1 MVRLILT
8 PFLAGVVLWTLF
20 GLPPRSDSAEV
31 TELLRLNSRGVAFM
45 EQLDYKAAGNEFS
58 RLLELDPNFVPG
70 HVNLGVALFNQQLHE
85 EAARSFRTALELDPG
100 QIQSHYMMGLIYR
113 NQDQAAKAAEAFGQ
127 VARQDPQDP
136 STQYYLG
143 LLSSRGRRYEEAIGH
158 FRRVLSLEPY
168 NASAHYNLA
177 IALTRSGQAEEGRVE
192 MERFRTLQGMF
203 GATTLG
209 LQYLEQ
215 GRYALVLEDLDDYL
229 PQPPAESRE
238 EFVVRFRENGAAA
251 GLSFRHEGP
260 GKAVSEVSSVQEL
273 EDGLVPWVGS
283 GSSFGDYDG
292 DGHDDLFLANAGPG
306 GSRSSLFRNRG
317 DGTFQETSRESGLEW
332 KGRTMHGVWGDYDN
346 DRDLDLYLINY
357 GPNVLYRNEGGGRF
371 LDVTEQAGVGD
382 PAWGSGGAFVD
393 YDHDGDLDLL
403 VTNLT
408 APPESLKPGT
418 RFPQD
423 FPGANNSLFRNNSDG
438 TFTDVS
444 ESSGLAGEQRQTWSS
459 VCTDFDNRR
468 DIDFLFVNRGAPNQL
483 FSNQRDGTF
492 VDLAE
497 AAGVTGAGEG
507 VGVGIGDLAH
517 RGVLDLVLPALS
529 GSDID
534 LWTKKARNRRYARRQ
549 DWMPENWKIPG
560 QVHTA
565 HLLDFDNDGDRDLL
579 LVSAPLFTSSGEDPR
594 RNFHLLANHRGRF
607 RDVSRQARLDE
618 FRGLPVRGVS
628 AADYD
633 RDGDL
638 DLVANVNGGPPLLL
652 QNQGGNRHHWVSVT
666 ARGTNSNRSGIGTKV
681 EVRSGRLLQKGE
693 VRGGYGFLSQNSATL
708 HFGLGRR
715 QGIDIVRLL
724 WPGGVL
730 QSELNQQVNQALEIQ
745 ELDRKGTS
753 CPILYVWNGE
763 RYVFQTDFLGG
774 SAYGYLLAPGTF
786 NYPDTDEYVKLN
798 RSQVGLKDG
807 RLAITLNNQLEELIL
822 FDQLEVVVVDHPED
836 YEIYPDEKLLP
847 GPPYAGFRILTFSD
861 PRPPLSATDGRGRD
875 LLPALSKLDGEYPD
889 LFRNLP
895 FKGYAESHDLILDL
909 GPVSGEN
916 SRLLLDAWIDY
927 ADSTS
932 NLAASQAGLSLSPP
946 VLQVQDANGVWVTV
960 IERMGFPAGLPKPM
974 TVDLSGKFLSDSRK
988 VRIRTNMRIHW
999 DRIRVDA
1006 SPPRRDF
1013 RTYRL
1018 RPQRADL
1025 HYLGF
1030 PAGIGKPLLGYDRS
1044 QILPTAP
1051 WKAHIGNYTRFGEVS
1066 PLLLERDDMFVA
1078 TRAGDEIEAFF
1089 DLDRIPPPPEGWV
1102 RDFLVYVD
1110 GFGKDM
1116 DLHSASPDTVGP
1128 LPFHGM
1134 SRFPYGPNERY
1145 PDTPAHQRYLQEWNT
1160 RRVDRWY

>member
-1 MVRLILT
+1 MVRLLLT
-8 PFLAGVVLWTLF
+8 PFLAAAALWTIF
-20 GLPPRSDSAEV
+20 GLPPRSDSVEV
-31 TELLRLNSRGVAFM
+31 RELLRLNSRGVAFM
-45 EQLDYKAAGNEFS
+45 EQLDYKAAASEFS
-58 RLLELDPNFVPG
+58 RLLELDANFVPG
-70 HVNLGVALFNQQLHE
+70 HVNLGVALFNQQQHD
-85 EAARSFRTALELDPG
+85 EAARSFRKALELDPE
-100 QIQSHYMMGLIYR
+100 QIQSHYMTGLIYR
-113 NQDQAAKAAEAFGQ
+113 NQDQAAKAAEAFGR
-127 VARQDPQDP
+127 VGRQDPQDP

-143 LLSSRGRRYEEAIGH
+143 LLSSRGRRYEQAIGH
-158 FRRVLSLEPY
+158 FRKVLSLEPY

-177 IALTRSGQAEEGRVE
+177 IALTRSGQGEEGRQE

-229 PQPPAESRE
+229 PQPPVEDRE
-238 EFVVRFRENGAAA
+238 EFAVRFQEDGAAA
-251 GLSFRHEGP
+251 GLSFRHAGP
-260 GKAVSEVSSVQEL
+260 GTVDPEVSSVREL
-273 EDGLVPWVGS
+273 EDQLVPWVGS

-292 DGHDDLFLANAGPG
+292 DGHVDLFLANAGPG

-317 DGTFQETSRESGLEW
+317 DGTFQETTGESGLDR
-332 KGRTMHGVWGDYDN
+332 KGRTMHGIWGDYDN

-357 GPNVLYRNEGGGRF
+357 GPNVLYRNEGNGRF
-371 LDVTEQAGVGD
+371 VEVTEQAGVGD

-408 APPESLKPGT
+408 GRPERVAAGT
-418 RFPQD
+418 RFPQG
-423 FPGANNSLFRNNSDG
+423 FPGAKNSLFRNNSDG

-444 ESSGLAGEQRQTWSS
+444 EAAGLAGDRRQTWSS

-468 DIDFLFVNRGAPNQL
+468 DIDFYFVNRGARNQL

-492 VDLAE
+492 VDMAE
-497 AAGVTGAGEG
+497 AAGVAGDGEG

-517 RGVLDLVLPALS
+517 RGFLDLVLPTLT
-529 GSDID
+529 GSDFS
-534 LWTKKARNRRYARRQ
+534 LRTQQARNRRYARRQ
-549 DWMPENWKIPG
+549 DWMPQDWEAPG
-560 QVHTA
+560 HAHTA

-579 LVSAPLFTSSGEDPR
+579 IVAAPLVDSSWEEPR

-607 RDVSRQARLDE
+607 QDVSRQARLDE

-633 RDGDL
+633 GDGDL
-638 DLVANVNGGPPLLL
+638 DLVANVNGDRPLLL
-652 QNQGGNRHHWVSVT
+652 RNQGGNRNNWVSVT
-666 ARGTNSNRSGIGTKV
+666 ARGTNSNQSAIGTKV
-681 EVRSGRLLQKGE
+681 EIRSGRLLQKEE
-693 VRGGYGFLSQNSATL
+693 VRGGYGFLSQNAATL

-715 QGIDIVRLL
+715 TEIDIVRLL

-730 QSELNQQVNQALEIQ
+730 QSELNQEVNQALEIQ

-798 RSQVGLKDG
+798 RGQVALKEG

-822 FDQLEVVVVDHPED
+822 FDKLELVVVDHPDD

-847 GPPYAGFRILTFSD
+847 GPPYADFRLLTFSA
-861 PRPPLSATDGRGRD
+861 PQPPLSATDGKGQD
-875 LLPALSKLDGEYPD
+875 LLSALSKLDGKYPA

-895 FKGYAESHDLILDL
+895 FKGYAEPHELILDL
-909 GPVSGEN
+909 GPVSGEHT
-916 SRLLLDAWIDY
+916 RLLLDAWIDY

-946 VLQVQDANGVWVTV
+946 VLQVQDATGDWVTV

-974 TVDLSGKFLSDSRK
+974 TVDLSGKFPSDSRK

-1006 SPPRRDF
+1006 SPPRRDYKTF
-1013 RTYRL
+1013 RL
-1018 RPQRADL
+1018 SPQRADL
-1025 HYLGF
+1025 HHLGF
-1030 PAGIGKPLLGYDRS
+1030 PAAIGKPLLAYDRS
-1044 QILPTAP
+1044 RILPTAP

-1066 PLLLERDDMFVA
+1066 PLLLKRDDMFVT

-1089 DLDRIPPPPEGWV
+1089 DLDRIPAPPEGWV
-1102 RDFLVYVD
+1102 RDYLVYVD

-1134 SRFPYGPNERY
+1134 SRFPYAPNERY

>member
-1 MVRLILT
+1 MVRLLLT
-8 PFLAGVVLWTLF
+8 PFLVGVALWTLF

-45 EQLDYKAAGNEFS
+45 EQLDYKAAAAEFT

-70 HVNLGVALFNQQLHE
+70 HVNLGMALFNQQHHD
-85 EAARSFRTALELDPG
+85 EAARSFQKALELDPE

-113 NQDQAAKAAEAFGQ
+113 NQDQATKASASFSQ
-127 VARQDPQDP
+127 VARQDPRDP

-158 FRRVLSLEPY
+158 FRKVLSLEPY

-177 IALTRSGQAEEGRVE
+177 IALTRSGQGEEGRQE

-215 GRYALVLEDLDDYL
+215 GRYALVLEDLENYL
-229 PQPPAESRE
+229 PQPPVEDRE
-238 EFVVRFRENGAAA
+238 GFAVRFQETGAAA
-251 GLSFRHEGP
+251 GLSFRHSGP
-260 GKAVSEVSSVQEL
+260 GKAELEVSSVQEF
-273 EDGLVPWVGS
+273 EDRLVPWIGS

-292 DGHDDLFLANAGPG
+292 DGHPDLFLANAGPG

-317 DGTFQETSRESGLEW
+317 DGTFQETTLESGLEL
-332 KGRTMHGVWGDYDN
+332 KGRAMHGVWGDYDN
-346 DRDLDLYLINY
+346 DQDSDLYLINY
-357 GPNVLYRNEGGGRF
+357 GPNALYRNEGNGRF
-371 LDVTEQAGVGD
+371 LDVTEQAGVAD

-393 YDHDGDLDLL
+393 YDHDGDLDIL

-408 APPESLKPGT
+408 ARPERLQPGT

-444 ESSGLAGEQRQTWSS
+444 ESSGLAGERRQTWSS

-468 DIDFLFVNRGAPNQL
+468 DIDFYFVNRGAPNQL

-492 VDLAE
+492 LDLAE
-497 AAGVTGAGEG
+497 AAGVTGGGEG
-507 VGVGIGDLAH
+507 IGVGIGDLAH
-517 RGVLDLVLPALS
+517 KGFLDLALPTLTGSGLS
-529 GSDID
+529 
-534 LWTKKARNRRYARRQ
+534 LRTQEARNRRYVRRE
-549 DWMPENWKIPG
+549 DWMSETWESPG

-579 LVSAPLFTSSGEDPR
+579 LVSAPLLTSKRKNPR
-594 RNFHLLANHRGRF
+594 RNFHLLSNHRGRF
-607 RDVSRQARLDE
+607 LDVSRQAGLDE

-638 DLVANVNGGPPLLL
+638 DLVANVNGGRPLLL
-652 QNQGGNRHHWVSVT
+652 RNDGGNRNNWMSVT
-666 ARGTNSNRSGIGTKV
+666 ARGTNSNRSAIGTKV
-681 EVRSGRLLQKGE
+681 EIRSGRLLQKGE
-693 VRGGYGFLSQNSATL
+693 VRGGYGFLSQNAATL

-715 QGIDIVRLL
+715 QQIDIVRLL

-730 QSELNQQVNQALEIQ
+730 QSELNQEVNQALEIQ

-798 RSQVGLKDG
+798 RSQVALKDG
-807 RLAITLNNQLEELIL
+807 KLAITLNNQLEELIL
-822 FDQLEVVVVDHPED
+822 FDKLEVVVVDHPDD
-836 YEIYPDEKLLP
+836 YEVYPDEKLLP
-847 GPPYAGFRILTFSD
+847 GPPYAGFRLLTFSD
-861 PRPPLSATDGRGRD
+861 PRPPVAATDGKGRD
-875 LLPALSKLDGEYPD
+875 LLPALSRLDGKYPD
-889 LFRNLP
+889 LFRQLP
-895 FKGYAESHDLILDL
+895 FKGYAEPHELILDL

-916 SRLLLDAWIDY
+916 TRLLLDAWIDY

-932 NLAASQAGLSLSPP
+932 NLAASQAGLRLSPP
-946 VLQVQDANGVWVTV
+946 VLQVQDADGAWVTV

-1006 SPPRRDF
+1006 SPPRSDF
-1013 RTYRL
+1013 KTFRIS
-1018 RPQRADL
+1018 PQRADL

-1030 PAGIGKPLLGYDRS
+1030 PAGIGRPLLAYDRKR
-1044 QILPTAP
+1044 IVPTAS
-1051 WKAHIGNYTRFGEVS
+1051 WKAHIGNYTRFGEVL
-1066 PLLLERDDMFVA
+1066 PLLLKRDDMFVT

-1089 DLDRIPPPPEGWV
+1089 DLDGIPVPPEGWV
-1102 RDFLVYVD
+1102 RDYLVYVD

-1116 DLHSASPDTVGP
+1116 DLNSASPDTVGP

-1134 SRFPYGPNERY
+1134 SRFPYGPDERY

>member
-1 MVRLILT
+1 MVRLLLI
-8 PFLAGVVLWTLF
+8 PFLVAAALWTMF
-20 GLPPRSDSAEV
+20 GFPPRSDSAEV
-31 TELLRLNSRGVAFM
+31 TELLRLNSRGVAYM
-45 EQLDYKAAGNEFS
+45 EQLDYKAAAQEFS
-58 RLLELDPNFVPG
+58 RLLELDANFVPG

-85 EAARSFRTALELDPG
+85 EAARSFQQALELDPE

-113 NQDQAAKAAEAFGQ
+113 NQDQAAKAAKAFGQ
-127 VARQDPQDP
+127 VTRQDPQDP

-143 LLSSRGRRYEEAIGH
+143 LLSSRGRRYEQAIGH
-158 FRRVLSLEPY
+158 FRKVLSLEPY

-177 IALTRSGQAEEGRVE
+177 IALTRSSQGEEGRKE

-229 PQPPAESRE
+229 PQPRVEDRE
-238 EFVVRFRENGAAA
+238 EFAVRFQEHGAAA
-251 GLSFRHEGP
+251 GLGFRHAGP
-260 GKAVSEVSSVQEL
+260 GTVDPEVSSVREL
-273 EDGLVPWVGS
+273 EDQLVPWVGS
-283 GSSFGDYDG
+283 GSSFGDFDG
-292 DGHDDLFLANAGPG
+292 DGHADLFLANAGPG

-317 DGTFQETSRESGLEW
+317 DGTFQETTQESGLHR
-332 KGRTMHGVWGDYDN
+332 KDRTMHGIWGDYDN
-346 DRDLDLYLINY
+346 DRDPDLYLINY
-357 GPNVLYRNEGGGRF
+357 GPNVLYRNEGNGRF
-371 LDVTEQAGVGD
+371 VEVTEQAGVGD
-382 PAWGSGGAFVD
+382 PAWGTGGAFVD

-408 APPESLKPGT
+408 GRPDSLAAGT

-423 FPGANNSLFRNNSDG
+423 LPGANNSLFRNNSDG
-438 TFTDVS
+438 TFSDVS
-444 ESSGLAGEQRQTWSS
+444 DSSGLAGEHRQTWSS

-468 DIDFLFVNRGAPNQL
+468 DIDFYFVNRGAPNQL

-492 VDLAE
+492 VDMAE
-497 AAGVTGAGEG
+497 AAGVAGDGEG

-517 RGVLDLVLPALS
+517 RGFLDLALPTLT
-529 GSDID
+529 GSDFS
-534 LWTKKARNRRYARRQ
+534 LRTQKAGNRRYALRQ
-549 DWMPENWKIPG
+549 DWMPEDWETPG

-579 LVSAPLFTSSGEDPR
+579 LVSAPLFTSKWEEPR

-638 DLVANVNGGPPLLL
+638 DLVANVNGGRPLLL
-652 QNQGGNRHHWVSVT
+652 RNQGGNRNNWVSVT
-666 ARGTNSNRSGIGTKV
+666 ARGTNSNRSAIGTKV
-681 EVRSGRLLQKGE
+681 EIRSGRLLQKEE
-693 VRGGYGFLSQNSATL
+693 VRGGYGFLSQNAATL

-715 QGIDIVRLL
+715 TEIDIVRLL

-730 QSELNQQVNQALEIQ
+730 QSELNQEVNQTLEIQ

-774 SAYGYLLAPGTF
+774 SAYGYLLSPGTF

-798 RSQVGLKDG
+798 RGQVALKDG

-822 FDQLEVVVVDHPED
+822 FDKLELVVVDHPED

-847 GPPYAGFRILTFSD
+847 GPPYADFRLLTFSD
-861 PRPPLSATDGRGRD
+861 PRPPLSATDGKGQE
-875 LLPALSKLDGEYPD
+875 LLPALSRLDGKYPD

-895 FKGYAESHDLILDL
+895 FKGYAEPHELILDL
-909 GPVSGEN
+909 GPVPGKN
-916 SRLLLDAWIDY
+916 TRLLLDAWIDY

-946 VLQVQDANGVWVTV
+946 VLQVQDASGVWVTV

-1006 SPPRRDF
+1006 SPSRRDYKTF
-1013 RTYRL
+1013 RL
-1018 RPQRADL
+1018 SPQRADL
-1025 HYLGF
+1025 HNLGF
-1030 PAGIGKPLLGYDRS
+1030 PAGIGKPLLAYDRS
-1044 QILPTAP
+1044 RILPTAP

-1066 PLLLERDDMFVA
+1066 PLLLKRDDMFVA

-1089 DLDRIPPPPEGWV
+1089 DLHRIPAPPEGWV
-1102 RDFLVYVD
+1102 RDYLVYVD

-1134 SRFPYGPNERY
+1134 SRFPYGPNERF

>member
-1 MVRLILT
+1 MVRLLFT
-8 PFLAGVVLWTLF
+8 PFVLGVALWAVF
-20 GLPPRSDSAEV
+20 GLPLQDGAAGEV
-31 TELLRLNSRGVAFM
+31 ELLRLNSRGVAFM
-45 EQLDYKAAGNEFS
+45 EQLDYKAAAAEFS
-58 RLLELDPNFVPG
+58 RLLELDANFVPG
-70 HVNLGVALFNQQLHE
+70 HVNLGIALFNQQDHE
-85 EAARSFRTALELDPG
+85 EAARSFRKALELDPE

-113 NQDQAAKAAEAFGQ
+113 NQDQAANAAAAFGE
-127 VARQDPQDP
+127 VARQDSQDP

-158 FRRVLSLEPY
+158 FREVLSLEPY

-177 IALTRSGQAEEGRVE
+177 IALTRSGQGEEGRKE

-229 PQPPAESRE
+229 PEPPAESRG
-238 EFVVRFRENGAAA
+238 EFEVRFQEDGAAA
-251 GLSFRHEGP
+251 GLNFRHEGP
-260 GKAVSEVSSVQEL
+260 GTVDLEVSSVQEL

-292 DGHDDLFLANAGPG
+292 DGHVDLFLANAGPG
-306 GSRSSLFRNRG
+306 GSRSALFQNRG
-317 DGTFQETSRESGLEW
+317 EGTFQETTREAGLDR
-332 KGRTMHGVWGDYDN
+332 KARTMHGVWGDYDN
-346 DRDLDLYLINY
+346 DQDLDLYLINY
-357 GPNVLYRNEGGGRF
+357 GPNLLYRNEGNGRF
-371 LDVTEQAGVGD
+371 LDVTEQAGVAD
-382 PAWGSGGAFVD
+382 PAWGSGGSFVD

-408 APPESLKPGT
+408 GRPASLSPGT

-423 FPGANNSLFRNNSDG
+423 FPGANNSLYRNNSDG

-444 ESSGLAGEQRQTWSS
+444 DSSGLAGGRRQTWSF

-468 DIDFLFVNRGAPNQL
+468 DIDFYFVNRGAPNQL

-492 VDLAE
+492 SDLAE
-497 AAGVTGAGEG
+497 AAGVAGNGEG

-517 RGVLDLVLPALS
+517 RGFLDLALPALTS
-529 GSDID
+529 SDLS
-534 LWTKKARNRRYARRQ
+534 LWTQKTRNRRYARRP
-549 DWMPENWKIPG
+549 DWMPETWKAPG

-579 LVSAPLFTSSGEDPR
+579 LVSAPLSTSNWEGAR

-607 RDVSRQARLDE
+607 RDVSRQARLDV

-633 RDGDL
+633 RDGDV
-638 DLVANVNGGPPLLL
+638 DLVANVNGGRPLLL
-652 QNQGGNRHHWVSVT
+652 RNQGGNRNHWVSVT
-666 ARGTNSNRSGIGTKV
+666 ARGTNSNRSAIGTKV
-681 EVRSGRLLQKGE
+681 EIRSGRLLQKEE
-693 VRGGYGFLSQNSATL
+693 VRGGYGFLSQNEATL
-708 HFGLGRR
+708 HFGLGSRKE
-715 QGIDIVRLL
+715 IDIVRLL

-730 QSELNQQVNQALEIQ
+730 QSELNQEVNRTLEIQ

-753 CPILYVWNGE
+753 CPLLYVWNGE

-774 SAYGYLLAPGTF
+774 SAYGYLLSPGTF
-786 NYPDTDEYVKLN
+786 NYPDSDEYVKLS
-798 RSQVGLKDG
+798 RDQVGLKDG
-807 RLAITLNNQLEELIL
+807 RLAVTLNNQLEELIL
-822 FDQLEVVVVDHPED
+822 FDQVELVVVDHPEEYD
-836 YEIYPDEKLLP
+836 VYPDEKLLP
-847 GPPYAGFRILTFSD
+847 GPPYADFRLLTFSAS
-861 PRPPLSATDGRGRD
+861 RPPVSATDGTGRD
-875 LLPALSKLDGEYPD
+875 LLDALSELDGKYPD

-895 FKGYAESHDLILDL
+895 FKGYAEPHDLILDL

-916 SRLLLDAWIDY
+916 TLLLLDAWIDY

-946 VLQVQDANGVWVTV
+946 ILQVQDARGDWVTV
-960 IERMGFPAGLPKPM
+960 VERMGFPAGLPKPM

-999 DRIRVDA
+999 DRIQVDA

-1013 RTYRL
+1013 KVFRL
-1018 RPQRADL
+1018 HPQQADL
-1025 HYLGF
+1025 RYLGF
-1030 PAGIGKPLLGYDRS
+1030 PAGIGQPLLGYDRS
-1044 QILPTAP
+1044 RVLPTAP

-1066 PLLLERDDMFVA
+1066 PLLLKRDDMFVT

-1089 DLDRIPPPPEGWV
+1089 DLDRIPAPPPGWV
-1102 RDFLVYVD
+1102 RDYLVYVV

-1116 DLHSASPDTVGP
+1116 DLHSAAPDMVGP

-1145 PDTPAHQRYLQEWNT
+1145 PDTPAHQRYLKEWNT